1 MRYPAA
7 WAFVLLTKVTPGV
20 GLVWFVARREWR
32 SLAIALGATAVVVAV
47 SALFGPHHWP
57 AWIESLVG
65 NARQQW
71 PYPLF
76 PVPLWIRLIAA
87 GLLIA
92 WGARTDRPWTLI
104 VGSGFAIPTLWP
116 ANLAM
121 LIGLP
126 LFVERMKAR

>member
-1 MRYPAA
+1 
-7 WAFVLLTKVTPGV
+7 VTPGV

-32 SLAIALGATAVVVAV
+32 SLAIALGATVVVVAV
-47 SALFGPHHWP
+47 SALFGPEHWLT
-57 AWIESLVG
+57 WIESLVG

-87 GLLIA
+87 TLLIA

-104 VGSGFAIPTLWP
+104 VGSSFAIPTLWP